1 MGLTL
6 GPLCDLGHVG
16 MEEWAVGSRLLCGLA
31 SLHKDTGNDRQPVP
45 RSLTSLWL
53 QPKSCRGAGP
63 EKEASAEN
71 VDTLLF
77 KATGEHRFYMGT
89 EGPRLPAAD
98 CATERL
104 ISSLP
109 GTSP

>member
-1 MGLTL
+1 MCDQLTL
-6 GPLCDLGHVG
+6 QTLGTGYRDGTHTGASLRPWAHRDGG
-16 MEEWAVGSRLLCGLA
+16 MGSRQGGLLCGLA

-77 KATGEHRFYMGT
+77 KETGEHRF
-89 EGPRLPAAD
+89 
-98 CATERL
+98 
-104 ISSLP
+104 
-109 GTSP
+109 